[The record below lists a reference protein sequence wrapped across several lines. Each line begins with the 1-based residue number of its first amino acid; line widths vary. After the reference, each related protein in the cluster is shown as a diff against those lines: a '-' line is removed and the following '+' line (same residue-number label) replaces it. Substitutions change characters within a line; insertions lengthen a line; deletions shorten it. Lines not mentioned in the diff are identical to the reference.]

1 MEYVIAFCGAGLLAA
16 WLAFTGL
23 YAYAVYRAYF
33 VPATPREK
41 RSQEKLDALISRWK
55 DDPDFDSF
63 TEHRWF
69 NWLGVCDDMGWFKS

>member
-1 MEYVIAFCGAGLLAA
+1 MEYVVALWAATMLSA
-16 WLAFTGL
+16 WLAFTYL
-23 YAYAVYRAYF
+23 VYRAYF

-41 RSQEKLDALISRWK
+41 RAQEKLDALIARWK
-55 DDPDFDSF
+55 NDPDFDSF